1 MGIAGPALDEV
12 IDREESTVM
21 ATEMGG
27 ERLTRRCSLKI
38 VDLFFATALLV
49 AGCGTGAASNGSF
62 ERTYTVSGP
71 IRLDLSNASGQIH
84 IRGTAGNTV
93 HIHGEVHAR
102 RFLFNNP
109 AKQVR
114 ELSVN
119 PPIEQRPDIIRV
131 GKNFSD
137 LNGVSVDYTIELPQ
151 NAEVSTKVA
160 SGSQTISNLQG
171 PVKIDSASGTIEV
184 SKIERSVQVNSASGS
199 IRAQDLGDDFHA
211 STASGNINATNVKGD
226 VRIHGIS
233 SSMSITGPGARV
245 EATTTS
251 GSVEVSGAGSDVTAS
266 SVAGRV
272 SVHGNPSGNSYW
284 NLKTTSGTVEVG
296 VPPTANFHLSAQAV
310 SGDIN
315 AGIPIVIED
324 RDKHSLR
331 ARVGNAGGRVEIHT
345 VSGGIRVEPAS

>member
-1 MGIAGPALDEV
+1 MV
-12 IDREESTVM
+12 DREEAM
-21 ATEMGG
+21 LATEMGG
-27 ERLTRRCSLKI
+27 GRMTRRCGLNI
-38 VDLFFATALLV
+38 VAPVFAAALLI
-49 AGCGTGAASNGSF
+49 AGCGASAASNGSF
-62 ERTYTVSGP
+62 DRTYTVSGP

-84 IRGTAGNTV
+84 ITGTPGNTV

-102 RFLFNNP
+102 GFLFNNP
-109 AKQVR
+109 EKQVR
-114 ELSVN
+114 ELSAN

-131 GKNFSD
+131 GKNLSD
-137 LNGVSVDYTIELPQ
+137 LNGVSVDYTIELPH

-160 SGSQTISNLQG
+160 SAAQTISNLQG
-171 PVKIDSASGTIEV
+171 PVKIDSASGAIEV
-184 SKIERSVQVNSASGS
+184 RGIERAVQVNSASGS

-211 STASGNINATNVKGD
+211 SSASGNISATSVQGD

-233 SSMSITGPGARV
+233 SSMNISGPGARV

-251 GSVEVSGAGSDVTAS
+251 GRVEISGAGSDVTAS

-324 RDKHSLR
+324 QDKHRLR
-331 ARVGNAGGRVEIHT
+331 AQVGNAGGRVEIHT
-345 VSGGIRVEPAS
+345 VSGGIKVEPAS